1 MSYEDFL
8 KTGQANSG
16 LTPGSVWDINLREGR
31 LLTEIAYGF
40 QEVVSPGRDV
50 IFSFYIPANTAK
62 IQFLKINIYFPGFQ
76 QGDYPLNS
84 NILYL
89 PYATKGVPYYED
101 GAYKAF
107 DGTTNPEVGNSAN
120 GIHYWW
126 ARYFAKFLISPIRG
140 LKLNVCQ
147 LKWLL
152 SSRSTVGS
160 GANTQIANRL
170 HAIAD
175 YGTLDKDDWAVV
187 GAVDYGD
194 VNVYTDAVGIIYSK
208 DVMAWVQALIDSA
221 ENYAAFRFKAT
232 TENTDVDNANSYH
245 LDEPVLYC
253 EIEEDASAKVGIY
266 VNDGK
271 GFGDML
277 VSFNEN
283 KEEMELQKYFSGVG
297 KKQIKLSASRS
308 RRIEV
313 LVRMAIK
320 LRG

>member
-1 MSYEDFL
+1 V
-8 KTGQANSG
+8 NRG

-50 IFSFYIPANTAK
+50 IFSFYIPEKTTK

-84 NILYL
+84 NIIYL
-89 PYATKGVPYYED
+89 PYAMKGTPVYQNGD
-101 GAYKAF
+101 FLSFNGSVQ
-107 DGTTNPEVGNSAN
+107 PEVGNIA
-120 GIHYWW
+120 GGTYYRW
-126 ARYFAKFLISPIRG
+126 ARLFTKFLVSSIRG
-140 LKLNVCQ
+140 FKLSSCK

-152 SSRSTVGS
+152 SFKSEVGS
-160 GANTQIANRL
+160 GSNTQIPLCL

-175 YGTLDKDDWAVV
+175 YGVMGRDDWETATVI
-187 GAVDYGD
+187 DYGG
-194 VNVYTDAVGIIYSK
+194 VNFHDDTEGLVYSK
-208 DVMAWVQALIDSA
+208 NVMARIQALIDSA

-232 TENTDVDNANSYH
+232 TENTDKDNSNTYH

-253 EIEEDASAKVGIY
+253 EIEEDSSAKVGIY
-266 VNDGK
+266 ANDGK

-277 VSFNEN
+277 VSFNQNQEDI
-283 KEEMELQKYFSGVG
+283 ELQRYFSGVG

-308 RRIEV
+308 RRVEV